1 MEVIAIQALFKNLI
15 HFEAVIWM
23 GMYSGW
29 VCEYEGINVC
39 CDSLHAFIFT
49 AEIWIDLLMMV
60 GGVGERQQT

>member
-1 MEVIAIQALFKNLI
+1 MVGFVL
-15 HFEAVIWM
+15 H
-23 GMYSGW
+23 
-29 VCEYEGINVC
+29 EYEGINVC